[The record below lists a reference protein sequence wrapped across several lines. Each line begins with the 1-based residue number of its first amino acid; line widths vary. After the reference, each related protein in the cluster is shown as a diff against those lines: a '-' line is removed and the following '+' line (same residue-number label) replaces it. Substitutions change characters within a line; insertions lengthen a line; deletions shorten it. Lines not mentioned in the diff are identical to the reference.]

1 MEVELLEIRD
11 FVASHPPFDALPGE
25 ALNELT
31 PTLSIRY
38 IRRGKEFPPS
48 DASPTP
54 LVYLVRRGAISLFD
68 DGNKLL
74 TKLGEG
80 DLYGDH
86 CVVTQESVDHGEAT
100 EDTLFYL
107 VPCETMSTLQKKFPD
122 FARFFE
128 PESRDRLKLAL
139 ERISKDPNGQSLAN
153 LKVRDLVK
161 RDPICIKSDK
171 TVYEAAKYMSEVKVS
186 SLLISDDD
194 NNLAGILT
202 DRDIR
207 SRLVA
212 KGKPLETPV
221 SEIMTSGILTIN
233 GDSSAFDALMMMTQE
248 GIHHLPVTGDDGLL
262 GMLTTTDLVRQ
273 ESSNTVYLAGKVR
286 KAKTLDDMIEAS
298 LRVPELQLHLVN
310 AGGTAQHVGNAVT
323 VVTDAFTKR
332 LIKRAEEKFGP
343 PPVPYAWIA
352 AGSQARHEQ
361 SAHSDQDNGMIISDD
376 MKPGDDE
383 YFREVAKYVN
393 AGLDKCGY
401 IFCPGDVMAS
411 NEKWRQPKSVWMEYF
426 HDWIWEPEPMALMLA
441 SIFFDMRVV
450 HGDASLFEDIQS
462 KMLEESQQN
471 KLFLAY
477 MAKNA
482 LSHRPPLG
490 FFRNFVLVHDGE
502 HDNTLDLK
510 HSGIVPVTDLA
521 RLFVLAEGLPESNT
535 IARLEAVAG
544 TPSLSAGASA
554 DLVDAYEFISTL
566 RVQHQARQIRN
577 GEKPDNYVPPEEFSK
592 LEREHLKDA
601 FRVIHKIQESVSNR
615 YGRLG

>member
-11 FVASHPPFDALPGE
+11 FVASHPPFDALPTDIQ
-25 ALNELT
+25 NELT
-31 PTLSIRY
+31 PSLSIRY
-38 IRRGKEFPPS
+38 IRRGREFPPG
-48 DASPTP
+48 DAPDTP

-68 DGNKLL
+68 EGNKLL

-86 CVVTQESVDHGEAT
+86 CVVTQEKVDHGEAT
-100 EDTLFYL
+100 EDTLVYL
-107 VPCETMSTLQKKFPD
+107 IPCETMNSLQKSFPD

-139 ERISKDPNGQSLAN
+139 ERISKNPNGQSLAN
-153 LKVRDLVK
+153 MKVRDLVK
-161 RDPICIKSDK
+161 RKPICIERNK
-171 TVYEAAKYMSEVKVS
+171 TVHEAARHMSEAGVS
-186 SLLISDDD
+186 SLLVSEDSKR
-194 NNLAGILT
+194 LAGILT

-212 KGKPLETPV
+212 EGKPLDTPV
-221 SEIMTSGILTIN
+221 NDIMTTGILSID
-233 GDSSAFDALMMMTQE
+233 GDSSAFDALMIMTQE
-248 GIHHLPVTGDDGLL
+248 GIHHLPVTGDGGLL

-286 KAKTLDDMIEAS
+286 KAKTLDDLIEAS

-323 VVTDAFTKR
+323 VVTDAFTRR

-352 AGSQARHEQ
+352 AGSQARYEQ
-361 SAHSDQDNGMIISDD
+361 SAHSDQDNGMIISDE

-411 NEKWRQPKSVWMEYF
+411 NDKWRQPAKVWMKYF
-426 HDWIWEPEPMALMLA
+426 HDWIWKPEPMALMLA

-450 HGDASLFEDIQS
+450 HGDASLLEGIQT
-462 KMLEESQQN
+462 KMLEESKKN
-471 KLFLAY
+471 NFFLAF
-477 MAKNA
+477 MASNA

-490 FFRNFVLVHDGE
+490 FFRDFVLVHDGE
-502 HDNTLDLK
+502 HNNTLDLK

-521 RLFVLAEGLPESNT
+521 RLFALAEGLPETNT
-535 IARLEAVAG
+535 IARLKAAGG
-544 TPSLSAGASA
+544 TPSLSTGASA

-577 GEKPDNYVPPEEFSK
+577 GEKPDNYVPPGEFSK

-601 FRVIHKIQESVSNR
+601 FRVIHKIQESVYNR
-615 YGRLG
+615 YGRIG